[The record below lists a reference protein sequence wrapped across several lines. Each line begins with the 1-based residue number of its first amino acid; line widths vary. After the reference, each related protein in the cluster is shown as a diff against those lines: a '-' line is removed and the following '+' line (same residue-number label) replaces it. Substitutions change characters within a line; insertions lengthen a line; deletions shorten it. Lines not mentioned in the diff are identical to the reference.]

1 MRRRRKTDHA
11 VSHDRWL
18 ISYADFITLLFALFV
33 VMFAA
38 SQTDKTK
45 MAAIQ
50 ESYLRAVQRG
60 AVLEGRSVVARIL
73 GGTVDEKGIG
83 NAMLRGPGGTKK
95 VLPPPIPPIPVE
107 LLPPM
112 NALTQKLAKE
122 IEAGKLKVS
131 LGARGLVI
139 SFRQTAL
146 FKSGD
151 DQVQMDAIEVF
162 KPIAEVLQSLPNHI
176 VVEGHTDS
184 VPIHNSRFRSNWE
197 LSAARSIA
205 VMDMLITKF
214 GIDRTRVAI
223 LGYGENQANGD
234 NESEEGRAKN
244 RRVDLVIQNL
254 GIEAADL
261 TAAVPTAPASASASR
276 R

>member
-1 MRRRRKTDHA
+1 MRRRRKSDHP

-50 ESYLRAVQRG
+50 ESYIRAVQRG
-60 AVLEGRSVVARIL
+60 AVMEGRSVVARIL

-95 VLPPPIPPIPVE
+95 DPKPTLPPIPAE

-112 NALTQKLAKE
+112 NALTEKLAKE
-122 IEAGKLKVS
+122 ISDGKLQVS

-162 KPIAEVLQSLPNHI
+162 KPIAEVLQPLPNHI

-205 VMDMLITKF
+205 VMDMLISKF
-214 GIDRTRVAI
+214 NIDRKRVAI

-254 GIEAADL
+254 GIEASDL
-261 TAAVPTAPASASASR
+261 TAAVNAAGGPATR

>member
-1 MRRRRKTDHA
+1 MRRRRKSDHP

-38 SQTDKTK
+38 SQTDKSK

-50 ESYLRAVQRG
+50 ESYIRAVQRG
-60 AVLEGRSVVARIL
+60 AVMEGRSVVARIL

-95 VLPPPIPPIPVE
+95 DPTPALPPIPAE

-112 NALTQKLAKE
+112 NALTEKLAKE
-122 IEAGKLKVS
+122 IADGKLQVS

-151 DQVQMDAIEVF
+151 DQVQTDAIEVF
-162 KPIAEVLQSLPNHI
+162 KPIAEVLQPLPNHI

-214 GIDRTRVAI
+214 NIDRKRVAI

-261 TAAVPTAPASASASR
+261 TAAVNASGGPTVR
-276 R
+276 H